1 MLRLRLLSL
10 LFLLPA
16 FSYAEINKLGP
27 VLTENKASLTH
38 GVRLSEN
45 MQEFLADIKT
55 AEEALEKSR
64 EYQKNGQFG
73 LAKLV
78 LQRGIDI
85 ARSSGSD
92 FAALSSELEYDM
104 PVLQAK
110 ELLVTGNPNQ
120 AEIILEGLAKKF
132 SSDQK
137 RTDEISALLSAL
149 SQSRFL
155 AAANQ
160 NTEQQVSRD
169 VRRKMSIY
177 YKQYGSF
184 PNYQQLNK
192 LIPAEDR
199 TLQNFEIIYFKS
211 VPNAYRMVL
220 RNLYSPDNLL
230 KIEATGL
237 LK

>member
-1 MLRLRLLSL
+1 
-10 LFLLPA
+10 
-16 FSYAEINKLGP
+16 
-27 VLTENKASLTH
+27 
-38 GVRLSEN
+38 
-45 MQEFLADIKT
+45 MQAFLAGIKT
-55 AEEALEKSR
+55 AEEALEGSR
-64 EYQKNGQFG
+64 KYQNNGQFG

-78 LQRGIDI
+78 LQRGIEL
-85 ARSSGSD
+85 ARSAGSD
-92 FAALSSELEYDM
+92 FAELSSELEYDM

-110 ELLVTGNPNQ
+110 ELLVTGKPKQ
-120 AEIILEGLAKKF
+120 AEIILQNLAKKF

-137 RTDEISALLSAL
+137 RTDEISALFGTL

-169 VRRKMSIY
+169 VRRKMSGY

-192 LIPAEDR
+192 LIPAGDR
-199 TLQNFEIIYFKS
+199 ALQNFEIIYYKS
-211 VPNAYRMVL
+211 APNAYRMVL
-220 RNLYSPDNLL
+220 RNLYSPDNML

-237 LK
+237 IK